1 MCETEAL
8 LGRQPGGF
16 MAELSGDQDVRV
28 VESGCLL
35 KRSQPF
41 SEHLVLLTVD
51 FAVGE
56 EGGVVDGTVGLY
68 YKI

>member
-1 MCETEAL
+1 
-8 LGRQPGGF
+8 